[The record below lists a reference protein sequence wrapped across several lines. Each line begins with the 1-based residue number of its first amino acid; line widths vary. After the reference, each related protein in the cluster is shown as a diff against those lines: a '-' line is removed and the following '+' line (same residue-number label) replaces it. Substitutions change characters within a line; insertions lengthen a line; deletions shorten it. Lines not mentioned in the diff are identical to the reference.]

1 MTGVQTE
8 SGVLAG
14 DERMLIDGELQITSS
29 KATFDVVHPATEQ
42 VAGQATDGTVED
54 MARAVGAARRA
65 FDETD
70 WSRDLEFRY
79 HCLAQLHDALER
91 NKERLRRVLIT
102 EVGCP
107 VTVTGSQIESP
118 IEEVKHWAEH
128 GRAFEYLVD
137 NGVHETP
144 LGPARRKIHYEPVGV
159 VGAITPWNVP
169 LYLNIAET
177 VPALMAG
184 NTVVLK
190 PAQLT
195 PWSGSEYGRIVAEE
209 TDIPAGV
216 FNVVVAGANEV
227 GAALSADPRVD
238 MITFTGST
246 ATGRAI
252 LAAGAPTVKKTLLEL
267 GGKSAHIVLDD
278 ADFNSA
284 LPLAAMMA
292 CVMSGQSCILP
303 SRILLPRSRY
313 EEGLAIL
320 KGAMEN
326 FPVGDPWTPGNMQ
339 GPQISET
346 QRQKVLGLIKSGLD
360 SGARLMTGGGI
371 PENLPTGYYVQPTL
385 LADVDP
391 DSQVAQ
397 EEIFGPVLTVTP
409 YDGDDDAVSIAN
421 NTIYGLSGEVSSADV
436 DRAFEVAKR
445 MRTGNVTING
455 KSHFGIGSPFG
466 GTKQSGL
473 GYRNGEE
480 GYQEYLEAKTI
491 GMPDTAAP

>member
-1 MTGVQTE
+1 MTSVQSD

-14 DERMLIDGELQITSS
+14 DERMLIDGELQYTGSGA
-29 KATFDVVHPATEQ
+29 KFDVIHPASEQ
-42 VAGQATDGTVED
+42 VAGQATDGTVAD
-54 MARAVGAARRA
+54 MERAVGAARRA

-79 HCLAQLHDALER
+79 HCLTQLHDALER
-91 NKERLRRVLIT
+91 NKEHLRRVLIT

-107 VTVTGSQIESP
+107 VTVSGSQIESP
-118 IEEVKHWAEH
+118 IGEVTHWAEH
-128 GRAFEYLVD
+128 GRNFAYLVD
-137 NGVHETP
+137 TGMHDTP
-144 LGPARRKIHYEPVGV
+144 MGPARRKIYYEPVGV

-169 LYLNIAET
+169 FYLNIAET

-216 FNVVVAGANEV
+216 FNVVVSNANEV
-227 GAALSADPRVD
+227 GAALSGDPRVD
-238 MITFTGST
+238 MISFTGST

-252 LAAGAPTVKKTLLEL
+252 LAAGAATVKKTLLEL

-313 EEGLAIL
+313 DEGIELL
-320 KGAMEN
+320 KASIEN
-326 FPVGDPWTPGNMQ
+326 FPFGDPWTPGNMQ
-339 GPQISET
+339 GPQISAQ
-346 QRQKVLGLIKSGLD
+346 QRQKVLGLIKG
-360 SGARLMTGGGI
+360 GIEAGGRLVTGGGI
-371 PENLPTGYYVQPTL
+371 PEHLPVGYYVQPTHRH
-385 LADVDP
+385 
-391 DSQVAQ
+391 
-397 EEIFGPVLTVTP
+397 
-409 YDGDDDAVSIAN
+409 AVRRRRR
-421 NTIYGLSGEVSSADV
+421 GGRHRQQLDL
-436 DRAFEVAKR
+436 RAVR
-445 MRTGNVTING
+445 
-455 KSHFGIGSPFG
+455 
-466 GTKQSGL
+466 
-473 GYRNGEE
+473 
-480 GYQEYLEAKTI
+480 
-491 GMPDTAAP
+491 

>member
-1 MTGVQTE
+1 MMSGQND

-14 DERMLIDGELQITSS
+14 DERMLIDGRLRHTAGGAS
-29 KATFDVVHPATEQ
+29 FDVIDPATEQ
-42 VAGQATDGTVED
+42 VAGRATDGTVED
-54 MARAVGAARRA
+54 MAAAVGAARRA

-79 HCLAQLHDALER
+79 HCLMQLHAAFER
-91 NKERLRRVLIT
+91 NAEHLRRVLIT

-107 VTVTGSQIESP
+107 ITVSGSQIESP
-118 IEEVKHWAEH
+118 IAEVEHWAEH
-128 GRAFEYLVD
+128 GRNFDYLVD
-137 NGVHETP
+137 TGVHDTAM
-144 LGPARRKIHYEPVGV
+144 GPARRKIAYEPIGV

-169 LYLNIAET
+169 FYLNVAET

-216 FNVVVAGANEV
+216 FNVVVSNANEV

-267 GGKSAHIVLDD
+267 GGKSAHLVLDD
-278 ADFNSA
+278 ADFDSA

-313 EEGLAIL
+313 EEGIDKL
-320 KGAMEN
+320 KTSMET

-339 GPQISET
+339 GPQISES
-346 QRQKVLGLIKSGLD
+346 QRQKVLGLIASGIA
-360 SGARLMTGGGI
+360 SGARLVTGGGV
-371 PENLPTGYYVQPTL
+371 PEGLPTGYYVQPTL
-385 LADVDP
+385 LADVDQ
-391 DSQVAQ
+391 DSRISQ

-409 YDGDDDAVSIAN
+409 YDTDDEAVAIAN
-421 NTIYGLSGEVSSADV
+421 NSIYGLSGEVSSGDV
-436 DRAFEVAKR
+436 DRAMAVARR
-445 MRTGNVTING
+445 MRTGNVSING
-455 KSHFGIGSPFG
+455 KSHFGIASPFG

-473 GYRNGEE
+473 GRRNGDE
-480 GYQEYLEAKTI
+480 GYREYLEGKTI
-491 GMPDTAAP
+491 GLPA

>member
-1 MTGVQTE
+1 MTGVQSET
-8 SGVLAG
+8 GVLAG
-14 DERMLIDGELQITSS
+14 DERMLIDGELQITSGG
-29 KATFDVVHPATEQ
+29 ATFDVIHPASEE

-79 HCLAQLHDALER
+79 HCLTQLHDGLER

-118 IEEVKHWAEH
+118 ITEVKHWAEH

-137 NGVHETP
+137 NGLHETP
-144 LGPARRKIHYEPVGV
+144 LGPARRKIHFEPVGV

-216 FNVVVAGANEV
+216 FNVVVSNANEV

-252 LAAGAPTVKKTLLEL
+252 LAASAPTVKKTLLEL
-267 GGKSAHIVLDD
+267 GGKSAHVVLDD

-284 LPLAAMMA
+284 LPMAAMMA

-313 EEGLAIL
+313 EEGLTIL
-320 KGAMEN
+320 KGAMEG
-326 FPVGDPWTPGNMQ
+326 FPVGDPWTPGSMQ

-360 SGARLMTGGGI
+360 SGARLVTGGGI
-371 PENLPTGYYVQPTL
+371 PQNLPAGYYVQPTL

-409 YDGDDDAVSIAN
+409 YDTDDEAVAIAN
-421 NTIYGLSGEVSSADV
+421 NTIYGLSGEVSSADI

-480 GYQEYLEAKTI
+480 GYKEYLEAKTI
-491 GMPDTAAP
+491 GMPD